1 MSLKGSIL
9 HMVSYKISNYVY
21 IYIYI
26 LYQWGEL
33 YNSVKNLVTQVWQIS
48 LLACNSMASM
58 TVSWQS

>member
-58 TVSWQS
+58 TDSWQS